1 MEAVRQRAQ
10 VWVVAAWQTK
20 EEENKTKGEG
30 ASLLTPKATG
40 KGVPKRKDDGKDDR
54 PLKKVSIT
62 LKDKL
67 PKKLSP
73 PKLSHGVG
81 KSLMMT
87 LGPVTQGPDRYLLTH
102 KDYTIE
108 VIESIIKDMDVDPC
122 VEQATEELQAL
133 GLFDLAW
140 VHFFLSLFIHFY
152 A

>member
-1 MEAVRQRAQ
+1 MS
-10 VWVVAAWQTK
+10 
-20 EEENKTKGEG
+20 
-30 ASLLTPKATG
+30 SLTLKATG
-40 KGVPKRKDDGKDDR
+40 KDVPKRKADGKDDH

-62 LKDKL
+62 PKDKL

-73 PKLSHGVG
+73 PKLSQGAG

-87 LGPVTQGPDRYLLTH
+87 LGPVTQGPDCCLLTH
-102 KDYTIE
+102 KDYAIE
-108 VIESIIKDMDVDPC
+108 MIESIIKDMDVDPC
-122 VEQATEELQAL
+122 AEHATEELQAL